1 MTFTSEQ
8 LTQLDNIYQ
17 ELGNADMLADHLEE
31 LHKLNLTEMRELATR
46 MISQCPKDEL
56 HDLTLAIN
64 AIRSY
69 TPCEDKPAFHDVLH
83 QALGVKTRILSLTD
97 ERNKNP
103 QNMILGDELS
113 VEHFHTFRRLAENL
127 LNDNE
132 VAIAAHLVL
141 KTDIDS
147 LSTLSRK
154 ISTLLPDS
162 ILASK
167 VQSACSLKR
176 GINSLLL
183 SPNPLSFFTSA
194 EINQQ
199 LCVEFSKLF
208 KLVDGKEVAIAT
220 QCVINAKDDSE
231 QIKTAVNSILAH
243 SVLAEEI
250 QQALSFNEQ
259 LKKMLVTTAP
269 APFFTDVDIDQ
280 CNKFAALL
288 EHQLSGHE
296 QQIGEQLATLDAET
310 RSKIGRTLETI
321 TPAAHT
327 QQQCVR
333 KIAEVMQC
341 TVESAADTGPGNNSS
356 SFFRTQSQ
364 AEQQADNTVTN
375 KDCCSII

>member
-154 ISTLLPDS
+154 ISTL
-162 ILASK
+162 
-167 VQSACSLKR
+167 
-176 GINSLLL
+176 
-183 SPNPLSFFTSA
+183 
-194 EINQQ
+194 
-199 LCVEFSKLF
+199 
-208 KLVDGKEVAIAT
+208 DGKEVAIAT

-259 LKKMLVTTAP
+259 LKKMLVTKAP